1 MHDLAVSID
10 GSIAKVENSL
20 QRLCRGITRGTSK
33 IRECTA
39 KLISEHIE
47 KIRIQLVNKLH
58 ALVRYLLKLYIN
70 SRCIHYFKTIM
81 SIAKP
86 LLDYAKSLK
95 PQKGFTQSFSAFK
108 RLMQYHR
115 RYYWF
120 IMAIVILALIR
131 SILFAV
137 EPLYTTFIINN
148 VIGENKTNLLWS
160 YLLVI
165 ILAGIGYA
173 ISNFILIFV
182 HGVMSQYI
190 VRDIRTE
197 YYRSLQSKSFSF
209 YDSVG
214 VGDLTSRATVDLQL
228 VDQFLRTWLGT
239 ILNAAFTTIIIIVI
253 IYPISPIMT
262 LISMATMPLIFYFTT
277 RLWLD
282 TMPLFRNMQ
291 LIIGRL
297 SSYIQ
302 QNIVG
307 MKTVR
312 IFRREKDLVEGFKQ
326 VEQIYVNTA
335 ITAGKIQSIYM
346 PLGPA
351 ILTLGIALV
360 YVYAGYSISIP
371 GSTLTIGAII
381 LFARYMLRL
390 AFPIRDLSQTLG
402 TWITAYAGLERILQM
417 EDAPRTVED
426 LPDAKD
432 IKIEKGKLELEN
444 VTFGYAKD
452 RPVLNNVTFTVQPG
466 EKIAVLGATGSG
478 KSSLIYLIPRFYDVQ
493 AGSIRIDGTD
503 IRQFKLASLRQQIGV
518 VLQDVFLFSGTIK
531 ENIAFGKPDASIDEI
546 VQAAKA
552 AKIHDFIE
560 PLPRGYD
567 TLVGERGVT
576 LSGGQKQRITI
587 ARALVTNP
595 RILIMDDSLSF
606 VDAKTEQEIQSAIE
620 EATRTRTTLIIAQ
633 RFSTIKTAD
642 KILVLENGSIAEFG
656 THDELIAKN
665 GVYKKVYETQF
676 VQKASPILEE
686 TGDA

>member
-1 MHDLAVSID
+1 
-10 GSIAKVENSL
+10 
-20 QRLCRGITRGTSK
+20 
-33 IRECTA
+33 
-39 KLISEHIE
+39 
-47 KIRIQLVNKLH
+47 
-58 ALVRYLLKLYIN
+58 
-70 SRCIHYFKTIM
+70 M

-108 RLMQYHR
+108 RLMKYHR
-115 RYYWF
+115 RYCWF
-120 IMAIVILALIR
+120 IVAIVILALVR
-131 SILFAV
+131 SILFSL
-137 EPLYTTFIINN
+137 EPLYTTFIIIN
-148 VIGENKTNLLWS
+148 VIGPPSNTSLLWG
-160 YLLVI
+160 YLSI
-165 ILAGIGYA
+165 IVLAGIGYA
-173 ISNFILIFV
+173 ISNFVLTLV

-197 YYRSLQSKSFSF
+197 YYRSLQGKSFSF
-209 YDSVG
+209 YDSVA

-228 VDQFLRTWLGT
+228 VDMFLRTWLGT
-239 ILNAAFTTIIIIVI
+239 VLNAVFFTIIIIVI

-262 LISMATMPLIFYFTT
+262 LISTATMPLIFYFTT
-277 RLWLD
+277 RLWVE

-312 IFRREKDLVEGFKQ
+312 IFRREKEVVDGFKE
-326 VEQIYVNTA
+326 VENIYVNTA

-371 GSTLTIGAII
+371 GSVLMVGDII
-381 LFARYMLRL
+381 LFARYMMRL
-390 AFPIRDLSQTLG
+390 TFPLRDLSTTLG
-402 TWITAYAGLERILQM
+402 TWIAAYAGLERVLEM
-417 EDAPRTVED
+417 TDAPRNVED

-452 RPVLNNVTFTVQPG
+452 RPVLKNVTFTVQPG
-466 EKIAVLGATGSG
+466 EKIAILGATGSG
-478 KSSLIYLIPRFYDVQ
+478 KSSLIYLIPRFYDIQ

-503 IRQFKLASLRQQIGV
+503 IRQFKLASLRRQIGV
-518 VLQDVFLFSGTIK
+518 VLQDVFLFSGTIR
-531 ENIAFGKPDASIDEI
+531 ENIAFGKPDASMDEI
-546 VQAAKA
+546 VLAAKA
-552 AKIHDFIE
+552 ARIHDFIE
-560 PLPRGYD
+560 SLPSGYD
-567 TLVGERGVT
+567 TPVGERGVT

-587 ARALVTNP
+587 ARALVSNP
-595 RILIMDDSLSF
+595 KMLIMDDSLSF

-620 EATRTRTTLIIAQ
+620 EATKTRTTLIIAQ
-633 RFSTIKTAD
+633 RFSTIKTAE
-642 KILVLENGSIAEFG
+642 KILVLENGSVAEFG
-656 THDELIAKN
+656 THNLLIAKN

-686 TGDA
+686 TGGA

>member
-33 IRECTA
+33 IREYTA

-120 IMAIVILALIR
+120 IVAIVILALIR

-137 EPLYTTFIINN
+137 EPLYTTLIINN

-239 ILNAAFTTIIIIVI
+239 ILNAVFTTIVIIVI
-253 IYPISPIMT
+253 IYPISLIMT

-390 AFPIRDLSQTLG
+390 TFPIRDLSQTLG

-444 VTFGYAKD
+444 VTFGYVKD

-478 KSSLIYLIPRFYDVQ
+478 KSSLIYLIPRFYDAQ

-665 GVYKKVYETQF
+665 GIYKKVYETQF
-676 VQKASPILEE
+676 VQKASTILEE

>member
-1 MHDLAVSID
+1 
-10 GSIAKVENSL
+10 
-20 QRLCRGITRGTSK
+20 
-33 IRECTA
+33 
-39 KLISEHIE
+39 
-47 KIRIQLVNKLH
+47 
-58 ALVRYLLKLYIN
+58 
-70 SRCIHYFKTIM
+70 
-81 SIAKP
+81 
-86 LLDYAKSLK
+86 
-95 PQKGFTQSFSAFK
+95 
-108 RLMQYHR
+108 
-115 RYYWF
+115 
-120 IMAIVILALIR
+120 
-131 SILFAV
+131 
-137 EPLYTTFIINN
+137 
-148 VIGENKTNLLWS
+148 
-160 YLLVI
+160 
-165 ILAGIGYA
+165 
-173 ISNFILIFV
+173 
-182 HGVMSQYI
+182 
-190 VRDIRTE
+190 
-197 YYRSLQSKSFSF
+197 
-209 YDSVG
+209 VG

-239 ILNAAFTTIIIIVI
+239 ILNAVFTTIVIIVI
-253 IYPISPIMT
+253 IYPISLIMT

-390 AFPIRDLSQTLG
+390 TFPIRDLSQTLG

-444 VTFGYAKD
+444 VTFGYVKD

-478 KSSLIYLIPRFYDVQ
+478 KSSLIYLIPRFYDAQ

-560 PLPRGYD
+560 TLPRGYD

-665 GVYKKVYETQF
+665 GIYKKVYETQF
-676 VQKASPILEE
+676 VQKASTILEE

>member
-1 MHDLAVSID
+1 
-10 GSIAKVENSL
+10 
-20 QRLCRGITRGTSK
+20 
-33 IRECTA
+33 
-39 KLISEHIE
+39 
-47 KIRIQLVNKLH
+47 
-58 ALVRYLLKLYIN
+58 
-70 SRCIHYFKTIM
+70 M

-108 RLMQYHR
+108 RLMKYHR
-115 RYYWF
+115 RYCWF
-120 IMAIVILALIR
+120 IVAIVILALIR
-131 SILFAV
+131 SILFSL
-137 EPLYTTFIINN
+137 EPLYTTFIIIN
-148 VIGENKTNLLWS
+148 VIGPPSNTSLLWG
-160 YLLVI
+160 YLSI
-165 ILAGIGYA
+165 IVLAGIGYA
-173 ISNFILIFV
+173 ISNFVLTLV

-197 YYRSLQSKSFSF
+197 YYCSLQGKSFSF
-209 YDSVG
+209 YDSVA

-228 VDQFLRTWLGT
+228 VDMFLRTWLGT
-239 ILNAAFTTIIIIVI
+239 VLNAVFFTIIIIVI

-277 RLWLD
+277 RLWVE

-312 IFRREKDLVEGFKQ
+312 IFRREKEVVDGFKE
-326 VEQIYVNTA
+326 VENIYVNTA

-371 GSTLTIGAII
+371 GSVLMVGDII
-381 LFARYMLRL
+381 LFARYMMRL
-390 AFPIRDLSQTLG
+390 TFPLRDLSTTLG
-402 TWITAYAGLERILQM
+402 TWIAAYAGLERVLEM
-417 EDAPRTVED
+417 TDAPRNVED

-452 RPVLNNVTFTVQPG
+452 RPVLKNVTFTVQPG
-466 EKIAVLGATGSG
+466 EKIAILGATGSG
-478 KSSLIYLIPRFYDVQ
+478 KSSLIYLIPRFYDIQ

-503 IRQFKLASLRQQIGV
+503 IRQFKLASLRRQIGV
-518 VLQDVFLFSGTIK
+518 VLQDVFLFSGTIR
-531 ENIAFGKPDASIDEI
+531 ENIAFGKPDASMDEI

-552 AKIHDFIE
+552 ARIHDFIE
-560 PLPRGYD
+560 SLPSGYD
-567 TLVGERGVT
+567 TPVGERGVT

-587 ARALVTNP
+587 ARALVSNP
-595 RILIMDDSLSF
+595 KMLIMDDSLSF

-620 EATRTRTTLIIAQ
+620 EATKTRTTLIIAQ
-633 RFSTIKTAD
+633 RFSTIKTAE
-642 KILVLENGSIAEFG
+642 KILVLENGSVAEFG
-656 THDELIAKN
+656 THDLLIAKN

-686 TGDA
+686 TGGA

>member
-1 MHDLAVSID
+1 LRRFDY
-10 GSIAKVENSL
+10 AK
-20 QRLCRGITRGTSK
+20 
-33 IRECTA
+33 
-39 KLISEHIE
+39 
-47 KIRIQLVNKLH
+47 
-58 ALVRYLLKLYIN
+58 
-70 SRCIHYFKTIM
+70 KTIM

-108 RLMQYHR
+108 RLMKYHR
-115 RYYWF
+115 RYCWF
-120 IMAIVILALIR
+120 IVAIVILALVR
-131 SILFAV
+131 SILFSL
-137 EPLYTTFIINN
+137 EPLYTTFIIIN
-148 VIGENKTNLLWS
+148 VIGPPSNTSLLWG
-160 YLLVI
+160 YLSI
-165 ILAGIGYA
+165 IVLAGIGYA
-173 ISNFILIFV
+173 ISNFALTLV

-197 YYRSLQSKSFSF
+197 YYRSLQGKSFSF
-209 YDSVG
+209 YDSVA

-228 VDQFLRTWLGT
+228 VDMFLRTWLGT
-239 ILNAAFTTIIIIVI
+239 VLNAVFFTIIIIVI

-277 RLWLD
+277 RLWVE

-312 IFRREKDLVEGFKQ
+312 IFRREKEVVDGFKE
-326 VEQIYVNTA
+326 VENIYVNTA

-371 GSTLTIGAII
+371 GSVLMVGDII
-381 LFARYMLRL
+381 LFARYMMRL
-390 AFPIRDLSQTLG
+390 TFPLRDLSTTLG
-402 TWITAYAGLERILQM
+402 TWIAAYAGLERVLEM
-417 EDAPRTVED
+417 TDAPRNVED

-452 RPVLNNVTFTVQPG
+452 RPVLKNVTFTVQPG
-466 EKIAVLGATGSG
+466 EKIAILGATGSG
-478 KSSLIYLIPRFYDVQ
+478 KSSLIYLIPRFYDIQ
-493 AGSIRIDGTD
+493 AGSIKIDGTD
-503 IRQFKLASLRQQIGV
+503 IRQFKLASLRRQIGV
-518 VLQDVFLFSGTIK
+518 VLQDVFLFSGTIR
-531 ENIAFGKPDASIDEI
+531 ENIAFGKPDASMDEI

-552 AKIHDFIE
+552 ARIHDFIE
-560 PLPRGYD
+560 SLPSGYD
-567 TLVGERGVT
+567 TPVGERGVT
-576 LSGGQKQRITI
+576 LLGGQKQRITI
-587 ARALVTNP
+587 ARALVSNP
-595 RILIMDDSLSF
+595 KMLIMDDSLSF

-620 EATRTRTTLIIAQ
+620 EATKTRTTLIIAQ
-633 RFSTIKTAD
+633 RFSTIKTAE
-642 KILVLENGSIAEFG
+642 KILVLENGSVAEFG
-656 THDELIAKN
+656 THDLLIAKN

-686 TGDA
+686 TGGA